1 MVEISEIWEG
11 DSLEAWLNDQQREF
25 ATVIASRSALRVL
38 PLYWKWSLS
47 DVAKEAD
54 ATALQ
59 ALRANFIAA
68 VACKSATAAIKEA
81 SVDVTASFASSASY
95 ASSASGFASASV
107 SSSSASFA
115 SGFAAS
121 SSAFAASS
129 GFAAVWENIRQDCAD
144 LEVGQDLLSTQLWS
158 DENPLADLWT
168 DLRPKI
174 LSTENWQPGDWQFWV
189 EWYEQM
195 LDPVSN
201 PPNWE
206 LLEQVALIDPDIWN
220 AGPEAVS
227 AAIAAIQ
234 LGFAERALATGER
247 FEFDEGRKLFVRNP
261 VAAEDKATLKYCVD
275 RLSELSDLAE
285 TMGNMQGVL
294 GGELFFVRRAVENH
308 ADNPVMVW
316 DNCGNAMRMLNAN
329 LASGACPEGEPYVT
343 ILQATLTDVRLRLER
358 DPAVQHVAP
367 HRPEAAPLE
376 DEQAV
381 EVLTG
386 ALNEAA
392 GMVEPEVAE
401 EIAQDRA
408 TLLDRFAGVG
418 RRTAAFITGAARI
431 LAIVVAAIPDKLLG
445 VMDYGVAFSERLQKL
460 TENSVKIAKDIR
472 AITVSGALGTGV
484 VTTATSPE
492 KIPQAID
499 MIVKIFGG

>member
-1 MVEISEIWEG
+1 MP
-11 DSLEAWLNDQQREF
+11 
-25 ATVIASRSALRVL
+25 TVAIRSA
-38 PLYWKWSLS
+38 
-47 DVAKEAD
+47 AAD
-54 ATALQ
+54 AQSHAANPAHLHDHIHSAVVAATEATLVAAAFDVRDACATTA
-59 ALRANFIAA
+59 F
-68 VACKSATAAIKEA
+68 VAH
-81 SVDVTASFASSASY
+81 
-95 ASSASGFASASV
+95 ASAE
-107 SSSSASFA
+107 SALVV
-115 SGFAAS
+115 AAHQS
-121 SSAFAASS
+121 
-129 GFAAVWENIRQDCAD
+129 VWENIRHDCSKI
-144 LEVGQDLLSTQLWS
+144 VIGGNLLQTPLWR
-158 DENPLADLWT
+158 DQNPLAYLWT
-168 DLRPKI
+168 VLRPKFQ
-174 LSTENWQPGDWQFWV
+174 SADNWQPGDWQFWV
-189 EWYEQM
+189 DWYEQM

-227 AAIAAIQ
+227 EAISAIQ

-261 VAAEDKATLKYCVD
+261 VSAEDEVTLKYCVD

-285 TMGNMQGVL
+285 TMGNMQGIL

-308 ADNPVMVW
+308 AVNPVMVW

-367 HRPEAAPLE
+367 HRPEAAPIE
-376 DEQAV
+376 DEKAV

-431 LAIVVAAIPDKLLG
+431 LAIVVAAIPGKFLG
-445 VMDYGVAFSERLQKL
+445 VMDYGVAFTERLQKL
-460 TENSVKIAKDIR
+460 SENCGKIAKDIR
-472 AITVSGALGTGV
+472 TVTVSGALGTGI

-499 MIVKIFGG
+499 MVVKYFGG